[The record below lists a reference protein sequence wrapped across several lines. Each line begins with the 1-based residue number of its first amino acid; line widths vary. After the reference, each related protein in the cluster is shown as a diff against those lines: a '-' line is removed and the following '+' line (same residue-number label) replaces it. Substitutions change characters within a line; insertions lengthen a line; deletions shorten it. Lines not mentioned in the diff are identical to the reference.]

1 MELVM
6 ANSPCFK
13 TIRYYISVEWTSVG
27 KWITKNHFSFRL
39 YWCVCVHSSLSNKA
53 CHLGAAALHFKSS
66 FISQLG
72 LPRWLH
78 DKKFVCQCRS
88 CKLDHWGRKDPG
100 EGRSPREGNGTHSSI
115 LAWWIPWT
123 AEPGGLQSMRSQS
136 QTQLSDSMHI
146 SPSYLFVTGLLDSM
160 NYQGYDF
167 ANVLCSSGCLSVLV
181 IGTVFVIF
189 LSLSWMC
196 VCI

>member
-1 MELVM
+1 MKQTINSQLKEKEILLLRNKIKMELVM

-88 CKLDHWGRKDPG
+88 CKLDHWRRKDPG

-115 LAWWIPWT
+115 LAWRIPWT
-123 AEPGGLQSMRSQS
+123 EEPGGIPSMGLQRVRHNWVP
-136 QTQLSDSMHI
+136 T
-146 SPSYLFVTGLLDSM
+146 LLLGI
-160 NYQGYDF
+160 N
-167 ANVLCSSGCLSVLV
+167 
-181 IGTVFVIF
+181 GTY
-189 LSLSWMC
+189 
-196 VCI
+196 